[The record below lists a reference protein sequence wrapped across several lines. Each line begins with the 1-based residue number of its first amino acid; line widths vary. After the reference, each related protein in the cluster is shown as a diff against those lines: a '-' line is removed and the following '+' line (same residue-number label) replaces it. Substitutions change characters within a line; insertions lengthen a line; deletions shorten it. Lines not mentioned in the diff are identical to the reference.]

1 MVVQVMRFAFH
12 IVFSLGLFWG
22 LVAFGVDFNREVRSI
37 LSEHCFQ
44 CHGLDQQKSKLRLDF
59 EEFAH
64 KGGKSGRAAVAPGK
78 PDHSEMIGRVTD
90 RGEDRMP
97 PKSKGLSKAQVDTL
111 RRWIGEGGKYDKHW
125 AYVQP
130 KRPNLPTV
138 KTKQLFANPIDHFT
152 LRRLEERG
160 MTFSEPADKAR
171 WLRRVSLDLLG
182 LPPTVEQLDAFLA
195 DESDDAREKIVD
207 ALRNSLSSNSGHRT
221 GVMYISA

>member
-1 MVVQVMRFAFH
+1 MRSFLSSSFL
-12 IVFSLGLFWG
+12 SLLL
-22 LVAFGVDFNREVRSI
+22 LVGAFGVDFNREVRSI

-78 PDHSEMIGRVTD
+78 PDHSEMISRVTD
-90 RGEDRMP
+90 QGEDRMP
-97 PKSKGLSKAQVDTL
+97 PKGMGLTQTQVETL

-130 KRPNLPTV
+130 KRPDLPSV
-138 KTKQLFANPIDHFT
+138 KAKQLVANPVDRFV

-171 WLRRVSLDLLG
+171 
-182 LPPTVEQLDAFLA
+182 LPPPRGPGPVWLPP
-195 DESDDAREKIVD
+195 
-207 ALRNSLSSNSGHRT
+207 HR
-221 GVMYISA
+221 GAPGRFFGG

>member
-12 IVFSLGLFWG
+12 IAFSPCLFWG
-22 LVAFGVDFNREVRSI
+22 LVAFGVDFNREVRPI

-78 PDHSEMIGRVTD
+78 PDHSEMISRVTD

-97 PKSKGLSKAQVDTL
+97 PKGKRLTQTQVETL
-111 RRWIGEGGKYDKHW
+111 QLWIAEGGKYANHW

-130 KRPNLPTV
+130 KRPALPAST
-138 KTKQLFANPIDHFT
+138 I
-152 LRRLEERG
+152 
-160 MTFSEPADKAR
+160 AR
-171 WLRRVSLDLLG
+171 TASTQSGSASTMASTQSRAKPRLG
-182 LPPTVEQLDAFLA
+182 LSSVGRVALASASARTKLLPIAPAPPVT
-195 DESDDAREKIVD
+195 K
-207 ALRNSLSSNSGHRT
+207 T
-221 GVMYISA
+221 GSPS